1 LRVTVGWPVEPVGG
15 SWRPEAEVPGG
26 GEGGA
31 KNGSTVLPDQAS
43 GVIFILK
50 NSRWVLF
57 SFGWVPA
64 FAC

>member
-1 LRVTVGWPVEPVGG
+1 V
-15 SWRPEAEVPGG
+15 EVPGG

-43 GVIFILK
+43 GVIFIKK